1 MTGNVRTNNH
11 RSETQAGPG
20 FAYAVSPSTPAAAL
34 TPAAMAALLA
44 GPGDGA
50 SAAGIAVQPTLFVG
64 AGGSGHQIALHTK
77 VAYGDLLPDWVK
89 FLVIDS
95 AQEDLRIKRNG
106 REWRMEP
113 GSELIYTGGVSI
125 AALNRNLEHLPTFNQ
140 TFGDRLKELPRVIIG
155 NGVAGD
161 RTMGAITLHW
171 HAEAIERALMANLR
185 QLAHHDGAGSDDLAQ
200 AVGLNIVLAGSA
212 CGGQGSGALIHLG
225 YLVRGLL
232 AELGQLA
239 ENSRITL
246 LALLPDSFP
255 GLKLPF
261 LEPNTVAFLREVE
274 HWMDKGGF
282 RVRFPNRREIH
293 SLEAPY
299 DRVFLLGGIDQR
311 GRTRHSHSEVCA
323 AAGEMMHL
331 LFATSVGQKLWADL
345 VGYSDLLGQHTEGGE
360 LTCFGTLG
368 LAVMAADGLRA
379 QQACARGL
387 AASVVQEAL
396 LATPQMQAATQAAFD
411 FVGRMDLQ
419 PDALRRGLLVDAD
432 GSPNGGQI
440 AADLALPGHIRRRA
454 ANEAPLAAIGYV
466 RDYRQVYLVRQ
477 AGPQIDANAKTMSER
492 SLADLAATL
501 VQTASSNG
509 VLQAEATAVAVRSR
523 LGAEIDVWR
532 QRHEAQVQ
540 RQGEAD
546 EALRQAEDAL
556 GRVSGKMFLLQGAE
570 LARCLPRFER
580 AAQEA
585 ADAFLD
591 LRLTEAALTVLSA
604 LERAARAEEQRFQ
617 GLAQRLHQALPLLQ
631 ASIERGTGEPAGGQ
645 GSDLTIDIDLIDDAT
660 LGQLYAAYAPAISA
674 GLAEVTAYAERQRL
688 PLADWDQLTPGELAD
703 RLSASLQAPFARLA
717 NLGVE
722 EVVAARQ
729 ESISPERW
737 QNRLLELAVPL
748 CNLETVRLVDGDVQP
763 VEVTVLGVPDD
774 RATQFTARP
783 EMLAATGDRS
793 RVVAL
798 AATVGL
804 SLSAL
809 KQWPVW
815 VKAYE
820 RKNGR

>member
-1 MTGNVRTNNH
+1 MTGNARTNNH
-11 RSETQAGPG
+11 QSGAQAAPG
-20 FAYAVSPSTPAAAL
+20 FAYAFSPSAPAGAQAAA
-34 TPAAMAALLA
+34 AMMLA
-44 GPGDGA
+44 GAKDGA

-77 VAYGDLLPDWVK
+77 AAYGELLPDWVK

-125 AALNRNLEHLPTFNQ
+125 AAINRNLERLPTFNQ
-140 TFGDRLKELPRVIIG
+140 TFGDRLKDLPKVIIG

-171 HAEAIERALMANLR
+171 HVEAVERALMANLR
-185 QLAHHDGAGSDDLAQ
+185 QLAHHDGAASDDLAQ

-212 CGGQGSGALIHLG
+212 CGGQGSGALIHLA

-246 LALLPDSFP
+246 LALLPDAFP

-311 GRTRHSHSEVCA
+311 GRTRHSHIEVCA
-323 AAGEMMHL
+323 AAGEMLHL

-345 VGYSDLLGQHTEGGE
+345 VGYSDLLGQRTEGGE

-368 LAVMAADGLRA
+368 LAVMAADGVRA
-379 QQACARGL
+379 QQACARRL

-396 LATPQMQAATQAAFD
+396 LAAPQTQAAAQAAVD
-411 FVGRMDLQ
+411 FMGRMELQ
-419 PDALRRGLLVDAD
+419 PDTVRRRLLVDSD
-432 GSPNGGQI
+432 GSPNGGQLV
-440 AADLALPGHIRRRA
+440 ADLVLPGHITRRPP
-454 ANEAPLAAIGYV
+454 NEAPLAAIGYV

-477 AGPQIDANAKTMSER
+477 VGPQIDANAKVACER
-492 SLADLAATL
+492 SLAALEAMLARTA
-501 VQTASSNG
+501 ASSG
-509 VLQAEATAVAVRSR
+509 VLQAAAAAAAVRSR
-523 LGAEIDVWR
+523 LGAEVEVWR
-532 QRHEAQVQ
+532 QQHEAGVQ

-546 EALRQAEDAL
+546 EASRQAEEAL
-556 GRVSGKMFLLQGAE
+556 SRVSGKFFLLQGAE
-570 LARCLPRFER
+570 LARALPRFER

-585 ADAFLD
+585 AEAFLD
-591 LRLTEAALTVLSA
+591 RRLAEAALTVLSA
-604 LERAARAEEQRFQ
+604 LERAARLEEQRFQ
-617 GLAQRLHQALPLLQ
+617 GLAQRLHQALPVLQ
-631 ASIERGTGEPAGGQ
+631 AGSRERGAGEMAAGR
-645 GSDLTIDIDLIDDAT
+645 SDDLEIDIDLIDVAT
-660 LGQLYAAYAPAISA
+660 LGQLYDAYAPTAAA
-674 GLAEVTAYAERQRL
+674 GLAEVMAYAERQGQ
-688 PLADWDQLTPGELAD
+688 PLAGWDQLTPGELAG

-717 NLGVE
+717 DLGVE

-763 VEVTVLGVPDD
+763 EQVTVLGVPDD

-798 AATVGL
+798 AATIGL